1 MKWEQKLTLGILA
14 ITACSVLVV
23 AFYLASQTYRTW
35 SQRPLGP
42 TLAYSTAWKLPPTWT
57 ASPSAS
63 PATDASPTLSQTTL
77 TPAPILTETPTS
89 PFMACNHLPPMTVLA
104 IGTDVRPGERRH
116 GLSDVMRAVR
126 VDFRIQHITALE
138 FPRDLWVEIPGIEEN
153 LGTKYQKLNTAYS
166 YGQPDF
172 GPSLLA
178 RTLEL
183 NFGLRVDHYIVANM
197 NVFAE
202 VVDALGGLDV
212 TIPEGGIDGRT
223 STDRSARLVFP
234 EGPQHLNG
242 AQALTLARL
251 RNQSVFARADNQ
263 NLVVCALRKKIERPE
278 TILRLPAIIHSFMD
292 NIQTDLTPEQIS
304 QLACLGTQMPR
315 SNITFASFPLGLFQP
330 DETYDPVLEQRVSI
344 YKADSRILRS
354 YVADFQAGTWP
365 STAVSASGTP
375 EPEASTCE

>member
-1 MKWEQKLTLGILA
+1 MKRGQKLTLGILSV
-14 ITACSVLVV
+14 TACSVFVV
-23 AFYLASQTYRTW
+23 ALYLASQTYRTW

-42 TLAYSTAWKLPPTWT
+42 TLAHPTPWKLPPTWT
-57 ASPSAS
+57 ASPNASPVADFSPSAS
-63 PATDASPTLSQTTL
+63 QPAL
-77 TPAPILTETPTS
+77 TPVPSLTDTPSS
-89 PFMACNHLPPMTVLA
+89 PFLACNHLPPITVLA

-126 VDFRIQHITALE
+126 VDFRGQRVTALE

-153 LGTKYQKLNTAYS
+153 LGTSYQKLNTAYS

-178 RTLEL
+178 RTLDL
-183 NFGLRVDHYIVANM
+183 NFGLKVDHYIVANM
-197 NVFAE
+197 NIFAE

-212 TIPEGGIDGRT
+212 TIPPGGIDGRT
-223 STDRSARLVFP
+223 STDHSTRLVFP

-242 AQALTLARL
+242 EQALTLARL
-251 RNQSVFARADNQ
+251 RNRSVFARADNQ
-263 NLVVCALRKKIERPE
+263 NMVICALRKKIERPE
-278 TILRLPAIIHSFMD
+278 TILRLPAIINSFMG

-304 QLACLGTQMPR
+304 QLACLATQIQR

-354 YVADFQAGTWP
+354 YVAEFQAGTWP
-365 STAVSASGTP
+365 ATTGSPSGTP